1 MEDFQKELLSL
12 HNIIKD
18 GDEYKLQNNYYK
30 YGDRIIPVI
39 PFGNR
44 DNHNCFLCSH
54 FNCMSE
60 YDGNCNIYNRLL
72 NLPEHHF
79 AWTSSVINCEA
90 YQDNKIEK
98 MNIIKS
104 LDDMISFI
112 EKTENFFSSPEDYE
126 EYYGFER
133 NWDEETGEI
142 LETVKE
148 YYNRGGVFTNI
159 PTKYP
164 CVIRFDWN
172 CEDDLEW
179 IYIGQ

>member
-1 MEDFQKELLSL
+1 MEDLQKELLSL
-12 HNIIKD
+12 HNIVKD
-18 GDEYKLQNNYYK
+18 GNDYKLQNNYYK
-30 YGDRIIPVI
+30 DENRIIPVI
-39 PFGNR
+39 PFENR
-44 DNHNCFLCSH
+44 DDHDCCLCSH
-54 FNCMSE
+54 FTRLSGYNGSC
-60 YDGNCNIYNRLL
+60 DIYNKLL
-72 NLPEHHF
+72 DLPEHHF
-79 AWTSSVINCEA
+79 VWISCVINCAA
-90 YQDNKIEK
+90 YDRVEK

-112 EKTENFFSSPEDYE
+112 EKTENFFGSPEGYE

-133 NWDEETGEI
+133 NWNEDTGEI
-142 LETVKE
+142 LESVRE

-164 CVIRFDWN
+164 CVIRFDWD

>member
-18 GDEYKLQNNYYK
+18 GDDYKLQNNYYK

-98 MNIIKS
+98 MNII
-104 LDDMISFI
+104 IN
-112 EKTENFFSSPEDYE
+112 T
-126 EYYGFER
+126 
-133 NWDEETGEI
+133 
-142 LETVKE
+142 
-148 YYNRGGVFTNI
+148 
-159 PTKYP
+159 
-164 CVIRFDWN
+164 
-172 CEDDLEW
+172 
-179 IYIGQ
+179 

>member
-1 MEDFQKELLSL
+1 MEDLQEELLSF

-18 GDEYKLQNNYYK
+18 GNDYKLQNNYYK
-30 YGDRIIPVI
+30 DGDKIIPVI
-39 PFGNR
+39 PIKDR
-44 DNHNCFLCSH
+44 DNHNCDLCAH
-54 FNCMSE
+54 FHVMDT
-60 YDGNCNIYNRLL
+60 YDGYCEIYNQLL

-79 AWTSSVINCEA
+79 AWTSSVINCAA
-90 YQDNKIEK
+90 YHKIEK

-104 LDDMISFI
+104 LDDMVAFI
-112 EKTENFFSSPEDYE
+112 EKTKNFFGSPEEYE
-126 EYYGFER
+126 QYYGLER
-133 NWDEETGEI
+133 NWNEDTGEI
-142 LETVKE
+142 LETVQD
-148 YYNRGGVFTNI
+148 YYNRGGTFTNI